1 MMQLKT
7 LSVVKSGKSGEI
19 LICEDIAGKNKNTY
33 TVLTL
38 EDHEAVHSIVSAYAG
53 ADYIDTPTYYDMFSE
68 GGRYYIVYPYVH
80 ERPLYQFYRGDALSL
95 AECEEIC
102 INLIVSCMTSN
113 LPWQLLYLVLKQR
126 QIHLAADRSIS
137 LGYCIDLSEFDENVG
152 EMECVRECAKILLDI
167 LSAKADRR
175 ANSYIL
181 LQKKTERN
189 TYYHFTELYKDVRA
203 AMTPKRGGGILLR
216 IKLWAAR
223 NKDTIFRVLFRVS
236 IVLAIFVVVTF
247 LTNLIFGDVPWL
259 RLFIRS
265 FERIG
270 LESLTQ

>member
-19 LICEDIAGKNKNTY
+19 LICEDTAGKNKLQY

-38 EDHEAVHSIVSAYAG
+38 EDHEKVHGILSAYAN
-53 ADYIDTPTYYDMFSE
+53 ASYIESPTYYDMYSD
-68 GGRYYIVYPYVH
+68 GGRYVIVYPYVH
-80 ERPLYQFYRGDALSL
+80 ERPLNQFYRGDVLSL
-95 AECEEIC
+95 SECEEIC
-102 INLIVSCMTSN
+102 LNLIVSCMTSN

-126 QIHLAADRSIS
+126 QIHLSVDRQVS
-137 LGYCIDLSEFDENVG
+137 LGYCIDLSEFKESVT
-152 EMECVRECAKILLDI
+152 ETECVQQCAKILLEI
-167 LSAKADRR
+167 LEPKADRK

-181 LQKKTERN
+181 LKKKTERS
-189 TYYHFTELYKDVRA
+189 TYFHFTELYKDVRA
-203 AMTPKRGGGILLR
+203 AMTPKRGGGIFLR

-223 NKDTIFRVLFRVS
+223 NKDTIFRILFRVS
-236 IVLAIFVVVTF
+236 IVLAIFVIITF

>member
-7 LSVVKSGKSGEI
+7 LSVVKSGESGEV
-19 LICEDIAGKNKNTY
+19 LICEDVAGKNKNKY

-38 EDHEAVHSIVSAYAG
+38 NNHEIVRGVISAYAK
-53 ADYIDTPTYYDMFSE
+53 ADYIEAPTYYDMYSDA
-68 GGRYYIVYPYVH
+68 GRYHLVYPYVP
-80 ERPLYQFYRGDALSL
+80 ERFLFQFYRGDVLSL
-95 AECEEIC
+95 RECEEIC
-102 INLIVSCMTSN
+102 LNIIVACMTSN
-113 LPWQLLYLVLKQR
+113 MPWQLLYLVLKQR
-126 QIHLAADRSIS
+126 QIHLSADRQIT
-137 LGYCIDLSEFDENVG
+137 LGYCIDMSEFDEDIT
-152 EMECVRECAKILLDI
+152 EAECVGECAKILLNI
-167 LSAKADRR
+167 LESKADRR

-181 LQKKTERN
+181 LAKKTERN

-216 IKLWAAR
+216 VRLWLAR

-236 IVLAIFVVVTF
+236 IILAIFVIITF

-259 RLFIRS
+259 RLFIKS

-270 LESLTQ
+270 LESLTD

>member
-19 LICEDIAGKNKNTY
+19 LICEDIAGKHKNTY
-33 TVLTL
+33 PVLTL
-38 EDHEAVHSIVSAYAG
+38 EDHEAVHGIVSAYAG

-152 EMECVRECAKILLDI
+152 ARECDRECATIL
-167 LSAKADRR
+167 
-175 ANSYIL
+175 
-181 LQKKTERN
+181 
-189 TYYHFTELYKDVRA
+189 
-203 AMTPKRGGGILLR
+203 
-216 IKLWAAR
+216 
-223 NKDTIFRVLFRVS
+223 
-236 IVLAIFVVVTF
+236 
-247 LTNLIFGDVPWL
+247 
-259 RLFIRS
+259 
-265 FERIG
+265 
-270 LESLTQ
+270 

>member
-1 MMQLKT
+1 MA
-7 LSVVKSGKSGEI
+7 S
-19 LICEDIAGKNKNTY
+19 
-33 TVLTL
+33 
-38 EDHEAVHSIVSAYAG
+38 
-53 ADYIDTPTYYDMFSE
+53 
-68 GGRYYIVYPYVH
+68 
-80 ERPLYQFYRGDALSL
+80 
-95 AECEEIC
+95 
-102 INLIVSCMTSN
+102 
-113 LPWQLLYLVLKQR
+113 
-126 QIHLAADRSIS
+126 DRSIS
-137 LGYCIDLSEFDENVG
+137 LRYCVDLSEVDETIG

-167 LSAKADRR
+167 LSSKADRR

-181 LQKKTERN
+181 LQKKTDRN
-189 TYYHFTELYKDVRA
+189 TYFHFTELYKDVRA

-216 IKLWAAR
+216 IRLWALR

-236 IVLAIFVVVTF
+236 IVLAIFVVLTF